1 MKIVLDTNVLVPGM
15 LNPRGAPAN
24 ILRLVLNESIDI
36 VADERIL
43 VEYESVLRRPKLS
56 AIRENADIVINQI
69 SFMAERVTAG
79 PLKIRIPDPD
89 DLPFMEVAQ
98 AARADAV
105 VTGNERHFPSRACG
119 RIKIWSPREL
129 LDNIAEEMR

>member
-1 MKIVLDTNVLVPGM
+1 MKVVLDTNLLVSGL

-36 VADERIL
+36 VVDERIL
-43 VEYESVLRRPKLS
+43 LEYESVLRRPKFS
-56 AIRENADIVINQI
+56 AVRKEADRVVKQI
-69 SFMAERVTAG
+69 GFLAERVTAG

-129 LDNIAEEMR
+129 LDRLAEEI